1 MITREEKNA
10 ITSRCGEYLL
20 RTVKNYRFY
29 GYFRKN
35 YAKRAKNFHL
45 PRTPFINSINKLIEV
60 VEKDSHSP
68 NFFNNEYY
76 NFAMSMTNLLL
87 HVFVEERKIDPMY
100 MSMFVKDIFENTCYS
115 LFGDEFLQA
124 INFQQNQMMQI
135 PLNERAKHGMEQLSQ
150 REQMLF
156 DYWSRTD
163 RAEGDSFERFYHSF
177 DNLSDEEVFARVFNR
192 PMPKMPFDN
201 MPNDNGDEDEEDFED
216 FLDDEENNDDFEDA
230 EEDTDRDEYDYHY

>member
-35 YAKRAKNFHL
+35 YAKRAKNFRL
-45 PRTPFINSINKLIEV
+45 PRTSFINSINKLIEV

-115 LFGDEFLQA
+115 LFGDNFLQE

-156 DYWSRTD
+156 DYWRRTD
-163 RAEGDSFERFYHSF
+163 RKEGDSFESFYHTF

-192 PMPKMPFDN
+192 PMPQMPFNN
-201 MPNDNGDEDEEDFED
+201 MSNDNGDDEEDFED
-216 FLDDEENNDDFEDA
+216 FLDEEENNDDFEDA